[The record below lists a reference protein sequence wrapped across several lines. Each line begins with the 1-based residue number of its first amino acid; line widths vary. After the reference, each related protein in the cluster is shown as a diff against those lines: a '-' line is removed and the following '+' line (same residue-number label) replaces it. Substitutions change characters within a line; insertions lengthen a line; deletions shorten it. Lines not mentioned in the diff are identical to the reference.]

1 MEKYPNNKEKEFLG
15 GIDLEASR
23 KLNDEIAELTKEG
36 YDIQVGERTDPAYK
50 NPQGIKKVFSYL
62 KDRCEKFNEEHLKFL
77 YTHESMAALA
87 KCLGKIPLLGHW
99 VADRWDKRVDEILE
113 PHRGNLLYGADETN
127 SGPWH
132 KQRGSALTFLSIAEA
147 YALAVIDD
155 DKLVFP
161 GKYPTMSGPIDE
173 SLFEEKVNDKP
184 LREAMV
190 EAQMNRG
197 ESRQQAEQSVNERLQ
212 SVQEFINAPVTPK
225 FAEIIKYCA
234 DGIGIRERKD
244 IVNRHMIEHL
254 KKTAE
259 RDEDRSIN
267 DMLIMSFGCGT
278 ALPTLQMMKALKK
291 ETGQAPT
298 VILLDQDPLSL
309 AAAQNLARQMGLEE
323 NIEVHCQRLFSK
335 LGRPL
340 GLEKVLKGRL
350 LDIAEDSG
358 LREYLPDVVYRKLTK
373 ESWRFLRGG
382 GRMVTGNMN
391 ENRPQKEFLH
401 GLMGW
406 LPRVTRRNIKRSF
419 ELLIES
425 GVPREAI
432 SAEVAPSGVYTI
444 FTAEKP

>member
-15 GIDLEASR
+15 SIDLEASR

-36 YDIQVGERTDPAYK
+36 YDVQVGERTDLAYK

-62 KDRCEKFNEEHLKFL
+62 KDRCEKFNEEYLKFL
-77 YTHESMAALA
+77 YNHVNRAALA
-87 KCLGKIPLLGHW
+87 KWLGKIPLLG
-99 VADRWDKRVDEILE
+99 RWIVDKWNKRVEEILE
-113 PHRGNLLYGADETN
+113 YHRGDLLYGDNET
-127 SGPWH
+127 SSQPWH

-147 YALAVIDD
+147 YVLAVIDD

-173 SLFEEKVNDKP
+173 SLFEEKVNGKS
-184 LREAMV
+184 LREAMI
-190 EAQMNRG
+190 EAQMSRG
-197 ESRQQAEQSVNERLQ
+197 ESRQQAGQSVNERLQ

-278 ALPTLQMMKALKK
+278 ALPTLQMMKVLKK

-406 LPRVTRRNIKRSF
+406 LPRVTMRKIKRSF
-419 ELLIES
+419 ELLIGS

>member
-1 MEKYPNNKEKEFLG
+1 MEKYPNNREKEFLG

-23 KLNDEIAELTKEG
+23 NLNNEIAELTKEG
-36 YDIQVGERTDPAYK
+36 YDVQVSERTDLAYK

-254 KKTAE
+254 KKTVE

-432 SAEVAPSGVYTI
+432 SAEVVPSGVYTI

>member
-36 YDIQVGERTDPAYK
+36 YDVQVGERTDLAYK
-50 NPQGIKKVFSYL
+50 NPQGIKMVFSYL

-147 YALAVIDD
+147 YALAVIND

-184 LREAMV
+184 LREAMI
-190 EAQMNRG
+190 EAQINRG
-197 ESRQQAEQSVNERLQ
+197 ESRQQAEQSVDERLQ

-254 KKTAE
+254 KKTTE
-259 RDEDRSIN
+259 RDEGRSIN

-373 ESWRFLRGG
+373 ESWRLLRGG

-406 LPRVTRRNIKRSF
+406 MPRVTMRKIKRSF

-444 FTAEKP
+444 FTAEKS

>member
-36 YDIQVGERTDPAYK
+36 YDVQVGERTDLAYK

-254 KKTAE
+254 KKTVE

-432 SAEVAPSGVYTI
+432 SAEVVPSGVYTI

>member
-1 MEKYPNNKEKEFLG
+1 MEKYPNNREKEFLG

-23 KLNDEIAELTKEG
+23 NLNNEIVELTNEG

-87 KCLGKIPLLGHW
+87 KCLGKIPLLG
-99 VADRWDKRVDEILE
+99 RWTVDKWNKRVEEILE
-113 PHRGNLLYGADETN
+113 YHRGDLLYDANETN
-127 SGPWH
+127 SEPWH
-132 KQRGSALTFLSIAEA
+132 RQRGSALTFLSIAEA

-173 SLFEEKVNDKP
+173 SLFEEKVNDKS
-184 LREAMV
+184 LREAMI
-190 EAQMNRG
+190 ETQMNRG

-234 DGIGIRERKD
+234 DGIGIRERKY
-244 IVNRHMIEHL
+244 IVNRHMTEHL

-406 LPRVTRRNIKRSF
+406 LPRVTMRKIKRSF

-425 GVPREAI
+425 GVPREAV

>member
-1 MEKYPNNKEKEFLG
+1 MEKYLNNKEKEFLG

-23 KLNDEIAELTKEG
+23 KLNDEIAELTNEG

-184 LREAMV
+184 LREAMI

-197 ESRQQAEQSVNERLQ
+197 ESWQQAEQSVDERLQ

-259 RDEDRSIN
+259 RDESRSIN

-373 ESWRFLRGG
+373 ESWRLLRGG

-406 LPRVTRRNIKRSF
+406 LPRVTMRKIKRSF

-432 SAEVAPSGVYTI
+432 SAEVALSGVYTI
-444 FTAEKP
+444 FTAEKS

>member
-1 MEKYPNNKEKEFLG
+1 MEKYPNNREKEFLG

-23 KLNDEIAELTKEG
+23 NLNNEIAELTNEG

-173 SLFEEKVNDKP
+173 SLFEEKVNGKS
-184 LREAMV
+184 LREAMI
-190 EAQMNRG
+190 EAQMSRG
-197 ESRQQAEQSVNERLQ
+197 ESRQQAGQSVNERLQ

-254 KKTAE
+254 KKTTE

-373 ESWRFLRGG
+373 ESWRFLRDG

-406 LPRVTRRNIKRSF
+406 LPRVTMRKIKRSF

-432 SAEVAPSGVYTI
+432 SAEVALSGVYTI
-444 FTAEKP
+444 FTAEKS

>member
-1 MEKYPNNKEKEFLG
+1 MEKYPNNREKEFLG

-23 KLNDEIAELTKEG
+23 NLNNEIAELTKEG
-36 YDIQVGERTDPAYK
+36 YDVQVGERTDLAYK

-254 KKTAE
+254 KKTVE

-432 SAEVAPSGVYTI
+432 SAEVVPSGVYTI

>member
-1 MEKYPNNKEKEFLG
+1 
-15 GIDLEASR
+15 
-23 KLNDEIAELTKEG
+23 
-36 YDIQVGERTDPAYK
+36 
-50 NPQGIKKVFSYL
+50 
-62 KDRCEKFNEEHLKFL
+62 
-77 YTHESMAALA
+77 
-87 KCLGKIPLLGHW
+87 
-99 VADRWDKRVDEILE
+99 
-113 PHRGNLLYGADETN
+113 
-127 SGPWH
+127 
-132 KQRGSALTFLSIAEA
+132 LSIAEA

-173 SLFEEKVNDKP
+173 SLFEEKVNGKP
-184 LREAMV
+184 LREAMI

-259 RDEDRSIN
+259 RDEGRSIN

-278 ALPTLQMMKALKK
+278 ALPTLQMIKALKK

-309 AAAQNLARQMGLEE
+309 ATAQNLARQMGLEE

-391 ENRPQKEFLH
+391 ENRPQKGFLH

>member
-1 MEKYPNNKEKEFLG
+1 MEKYTNNKEKEFLG

-36 YDIQVGERTDPAYK
+36 YDVQVGERTDLAYK
-50 NPQGIKKVFSYL
+50 NPEKIKKVYSCL

-77 YTHESMAALA
+77 YNHMSMAALA
-87 KCLGKIPLLGHW
+87 KCLGKIPLLG
-99 VADRWDKRVDEILE
+99 RWTVDKWNVRVEEILE
-113 PHRGNLLYGADETN
+113 YHRGDLLYDTNKTN
-127 SGPWH
+127 SWPWH
-132 KQRGSALTFLSIAEA
+132 NQRGSASAFLSIAEA

-173 SLFEEKVNDKP
+173 SLFKEKVNDKP
-184 LREAMV
+184 LREAMI

-197 ESRQQAEQSVNERLQ
+197 ESRQQAEQSVDERLQ

-244 IVNRHMIEHL
+244 IVNRHM

-382 GRMVTGNMN
+382 GRMITGNMN

-406 LPRVTRRNIKRSF
+406 LPRVTMRKIKRSF

>member
-1 MEKYPNNKEKEFLG
+1 MEKYPNNREKEFLG

-23 KLNDEIAELTKEG
+23 NLNNEIAELTNEG

-373 ESWRFLRGG
+373 ESWRLLRGG

-391 ENRPQKEFLH
+391 ENRPQKDFLH

-406 LPRVTRRNIKRSF
+406 TPRVTMRKIKRSF

-432 SAEVAPSGVYTI
+432 SAEVVPSGVYTI

>member
-1 MEKYPNNKEKEFLG
+1 MEKYPNNREKEFLG

-23 KLNDEIAELTKEG
+23 NLNNEIAELTNEG
-36 YDIQVGERTDPAYK
+36 YDIQVGERTDPAHK

-87 KCLGKIPLLGHW
+87 KYLGKIPLLGHW

-173 SLFEEKVNDKP
+173 SLFEEKVNDKS
-184 LREAMV
+184 LREAMI
-190 EAQMNRG
+190 EAQMSRG

-259 RDEDRSIN
+259 RDEGRSIN

-373 ESWRFLRGG
+373 ESWRLLRGG

-406 LPRVTRRNIKRSF
+406 LPRVTMRKIKRSF

>member
-1 MEKYPNNKEKEFLG
+1 M
-15 GIDLEASR
+15 I
-23 KLNDEIAELTKEG
+23 
-36 YDIQVGERTDPAYK
+36 
-50 NPQGIKKVFSYL
+50 
-62 KDRCEKFNEEHLKFL
+62 
-77 YTHESMAALA
+77 
-87 KCLGKIPLLGHW
+87 
-99 VADRWDKRVDEILE
+99 
-113 PHRGNLLYGADETN
+113 
-127 SGPWH
+127 
-132 KQRGSALTFLSIAEA
+132 
-147 YALAVIDD
+147 
-155 DKLVFP
+155 
-161 GKYPTMSGPIDE
+161 
-173 SLFEEKVNDKP
+173 
-184 LREAMV
+184 
-190 EAQMNRG
+190 EAQMSRG
-197 ESRQQAEQSVNERLQ
+197 ESRQQAGQSVNERLQ

-254 KKTAE
+254 KKTTE
-259 RDEDRSIN
+259 RDEDRLIN

-432 SAEVAPSGVYTI
+432 SAEVVLSGVYTI